1 MDVVRVNESG
11 HMPFK
16 ICQIVLRDNRVKF
29 DSNLFLYL
37 MCYRN
42 RGRLSTFLPTNGMGQ
57 SWQNTSTVYL
67 EEKGIEEYC
76 VLLGLL

>member
-57 SWQNTSTVYL
+57 S
-67 EEKGIEEYC
+67 
-76 VLLGLL
+76 